1 MKKIK
6 GTLVF
11 ELAVGQCAAIVE
23 ENNPNQVLRTSQ
35 GRNNLQHLCGL
46 PRPSCSAR
54 NHGSEYELLV
64 I

>member
-23 ENNPNQVLRTSQ
+23 ENNPNQVLRTSKVVTIVLGGIHQ
-35 GRNNLQHLCGL
+35 AKTL
-46 PRPSCSAR
+46 SF
-54 NHGSEYELLV
+54 
-64 I
+64 

>member
-23 ENNPNQVLRTSQ
+23 ENNTNQVLRTSKVV
-35 GRNNLQHLCGL
+35 
-46 PRPSCSAR
+46 PICSFSAYCKTLLFR
-54 NHGSEYELLV
+54 TQHGSEFELLV
-64 I
+64 V